1 MRTIVI
7 TGSTRGI
14 GLGLAREFLKH
25 GCRVAIC
32 GREEKSV
39 KAAFDEL
46 SAFGDSKNIHAQ
58 TCDVANY
65 HDVKDLW
72 DKAAAKF
79 GKIDI
84 WINNAGTTTRPVK
97 LHEIPSEEIF
107 ATINTKLL
115 GGFYG
120 AKVAIEGMLGQGG
133 GQIYFVEGIGGKD
146 EVQEGVLALGAG
158 NRGTVYLVKALQKEY
173 KDSGILFCRIRPGIN
188 ITEHLL
194 KGVKYMDRER
204 WERSKKIL
212 NILGDLPETTTPFLA
227 EKVLANN
234 KNGAVIAWLSTPKI
248 LGRFLTASFKKRD
261 LIGNLENEQS

>member
-1 MRTIVI
+1 MKTVVI

-14 GLGLAREFLKH
+14 GLGLAREFLKRD
-25 GCRVAIC
+25 CRVAIC
-32 GREEKSV
+32 GRDEKKV
-39 KAAFDEL
+39 KVAFEEL
-46 SAFGDSKNIHAQ
+46 SGFADRDRIHAQ
-58 TCDVANY
+58 ACDVGNY
-65 HDVKDLW
+65 SEVKALW
-72 DKAAAKF
+72 DNTSEKF
-79 GKIDI
+79 GRVDI

-97 LHEIPSEEIF
+97 LHEIPSEEIL

-120 AKVAIEGMLGQGG
+120 AKVAIEGMLKQGG

-194 KGVKYMDRER
+194 KGVKYMDPGR
-204 WERSKKIL
+204 WQRSKKIL

-227 EKVLANN
+227 EKILANN
-234 KNGAVIAWLSTPKI
+234 KNGTTIAWLSTPKI

-261 LIGNLENEQS
+261 LLKDFENEQH